1 MEVEMTTLAPT
12 KPGTFVPSEY
22 QKAIFDALEENVSDL
37 QVNAVAGSGK
47 TTTLIQALNRIP
59 YETLNS
65 TLLCAFNKEIQ
76 RALEQRAPQ
85 GVEVKTLHAI
95 GFRTLC
101 SHMQKATGRKFNPSV
116 DDRKYRK
123 LIESYW
129 IGQDY
134 RGDRDPA
141 GDDEM
146 EMFKLIHFVRV
157 TLTNP
162 NDQAAILEMAA
173 EREVELSKP
182 ERQVAAVAPILAAG
196 QDMTGSAV
204 KGFAFE
210 RDVNSIDFDDMVWL
224 PFVLD
229 ASPRKFR
236 LVMVDEAQDL
246 NAAQLD
252 LVLKCRADGGR
263 MVFVGDPHQAIYAF
277 CGADADAWK
286 KIHLKTGAR
295 QLPLSVCYRCPQA
308 VIDLAQTI
316 IPQIE
321 ARPGAAHGVVE
332 TIKESSFLATVTN
345 RDMVLCRIT
354 APLIS
359 TCFQLISEGKPAKV
373 RGRDIGAQL
382 VKVVDAVEKMEGF
395 AWQYFL
401 KFSEDYRANQTRM
414 LSQHKDSESRLMGL
428 NDKVDSIQ
436 AVWMNVVNEGG
447 RSVGDLRAKIET
459 LFSDTENGHILLS
472 TIHRAKG
479 LEAARVFLLRPDRLP
494 HPMAK
499 SEASREQEEN
509 LRYVAYTRAMAELYI
524 VKPGPEDR

>member
-1 MEVEMTTLAPT
+1 MTTLTAQQT
-12 KPGTFVPSEY
+12 QGFVPSEY
-22 QKAIFDALEENVSDL
+22 QQAIFDALEENVSDL

-85 GVEVKTLHAI
+85 GVAVKTLHAI
-95 GFRTLC
+95 GFATVC
-101 SHMQKATGRKFNPSV
+101 FHMQKATGRKFNPSV

-295 QLPLSVCYRCPQA
+295 QLPLSVCYRCPKA

-332 TIKESSFLATVTN
+332 TIKSDSFRAMVTN
-345 RDMVLCRIT
+345 RDMILCRLN

-359 TCFQLISEGKPAKV
+359 TCFKLIAEGKPAKV

-382 VKVVDAVEKMEGF
+382 VKLIDQVEKLEGF
-395 AWQYFL
+395 AFQYFL
-401 KFSEDYRANQTRM
+401 AYTDKFREMQERVLQQRKDAEAQL
-414 LSQHKDSESRLMGL
+414 LSLGDRIE
-428 NDKVDSIQ
+428 SIQ
-436 AVWMNVVNEGG
+436 AVYLNVATNGG
-447 RSVGDLRAKIET
+447 RTVGDLRAKIES
-459 LFSDTENGHILLS
+459 LFSDHENGHILLS
-472 TIHRAKG
+472 SIHKAKG
-479 LEAARVFLLRPDRLP
+479 LEAERVFLLRPDKLP

-499 SEASREQEEN
+499 SDAAREQESN

-524 VKPGPEDR
+524 VTPDPEDR